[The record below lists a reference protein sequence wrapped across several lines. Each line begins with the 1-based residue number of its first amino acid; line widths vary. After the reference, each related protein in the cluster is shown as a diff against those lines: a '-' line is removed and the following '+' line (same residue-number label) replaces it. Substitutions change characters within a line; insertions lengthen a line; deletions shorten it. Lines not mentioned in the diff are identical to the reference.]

1 MNSIP
6 EIIDEIRSGRMVILI
21 DDENRENEGDLILA
35 ADFVTPQAINFMATE
50 ARGLICLS
58 LHHDQISRLG
68 LPLMVKNDNNR
79 SPNQTAFTVSI
90 EAASGVSTGISA
102 ADRAHTVRVATNPL
116 AKSSDVITPGHI
128 FPIAAQDGGVLKR
141 AGHTE
146 ASVDLARLAG
156 LNQAAVIC
164 EIMNSDGTMA
174 RVDELKIFAKKH
186 NIKIGTIEA
195 LIEYRLATE
204 CFVEERESAV
214 VKKSIGLGFQVK
226 LFKDKLSGRE
236 HFAFVKGN
244 ILASEPVLVR
254 VHVENLMSDIFE
266 TAMTQK
272 VSTLQKSIDVI
283 ENAGRGVLIYLR
295 NTDLDSSIKQGLQMD
310 EKDYGV
316 GAQILRS
323 LGLTKIILISNHSAK
338 KVGIKGFGLDIVDVV
353 QLYQT
358 TNEEIADHGK
368 SIEI

>member
-6 EIIDEIRSGRMVILI
+6 EIVEDIRSGKMVILI

-58 LHHDQISRLG
+58 LHQEQIQRLG
-68 LPLMVKNDNNR
+68 LPLMVKDDHNR
-79 SPNQTAFTVSI
+79 SPNRTAFTVSI

-102 ADRAHTVRVATNPL
+102 ADRAHTVRVAVNPL
-116 AKSSDVITPGHI
+116 AKNTDIITPGHI

-156 LNQAAVIC
+156 LNQSAVIC

-174 RVDELKIFAKKH
+174 RVDELKVFAKKH

-195 LIEYRLATE
+195 LIEYRLENE
-204 CFVEERESAV
+204 CFVEEQDSSLIQ
-214 VKKSIGLGFQVK
+214 KTLGKGFRVK
-226 LFKDKLSGRE
+226 LFKDQLSGRE
-236 HFAFVKGN
+236 HLAFVKGDISGN
-244 ILASEPVLVR
+244 EPVLVR
-254 VHVENLMSDIFE
+254 VQVENLMNDVFDVAINSQDSSL
-266 TAMTQK
+266 K
-272 VSTLQKSIDVI
+272 KSLDMIDS
-283 ENAGRGVLIYLR
+283 EGRGVFIYLR
-295 NTDLDSSIKQGLQMD
+295 NTALEGRTLTGFQMD
-310 EKDYGV
+310 EKEYGV

-323 LGLTKIILISNHSAK
+323 LGLSKIILISNHATK
-338 KVGIKGFGLDIVDVV
+338 KVGIKGFGIDIVDGVHLF
-353 QLYQT
+353 QNKLEES
-358 TNEEIADHGK
+358 TNHVASLEI
-368 SIEI
+368 